1 MAEAFELSKTTGQ
14 KKPQKKAKRLAAT
27 QANVYL

>member
-1 MAEAFELSKTTGQ
+1 MAKAFEPSKTTGQ
-14 KKPQKKAKRLAAT
+14 QKPQKKAKRLAAI